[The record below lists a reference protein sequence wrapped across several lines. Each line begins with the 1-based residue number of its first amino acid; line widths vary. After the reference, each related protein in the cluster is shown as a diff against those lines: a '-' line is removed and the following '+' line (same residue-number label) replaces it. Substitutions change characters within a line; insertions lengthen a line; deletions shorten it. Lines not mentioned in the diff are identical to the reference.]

1 MKRNFLALA
10 LPLVL
15 ILPLAAPAHAGA
27 AGETHQARS
36 QADVV
41 DVAIGSP
48 DHTTLVAAV
57 QAAGLVATLKGQ
69 GPFTVFAPTNAAF
82 DALPAGTVE
91 TLLKP
96 ENKADLGGVLTYHV
110 VPGKVDAATLAAQVA
125 AGNGKAT
132 LKTVQGGTLTAS
144 LDGDRVVLADAR
156 NGKVHVT
163 AADLS
168 GDNGMVHVND
178 GVLLP

>member
-1 MKRNFLALA
+1 MIGNQ
-10 LPLVL
+10 PS
-15 ILPLAAPAHAGA
+15 GA
-27 AGETHQARS
+27 
-36 QADVV
+36 
-41 DVAIGSP
+41 
-48 DHTTLVAAV
+48 
-57 QAAGLVATLKGQ
+57 
-69 GPFTVFAPTNAAF
+69 N
-82 DALPAGTVE
+82 
-91 TLLKP
+91 
-96 ENKADLGGVLTYHV
+96 
-110 VPGKVDAATLAAQVA
+110 AATLAAQVA

-168 GDNGMVHVND
+168 GDNGMVHVID

>member
-1 MKRNFLALA
+1 MTRSLLLAFA
-10 LPLVL
+10 LPLAL
-15 ILPLAAPAHAGA
+15 TLSLAAPAHASDAEG
-27 AGETHQARS
+27 THPAQSR
-36 QADVV
+36 ADVV
-41 DVAIGSP
+41 DIAIGSP
-48 DHTTLVAAV
+48 DHTTLVAA
-57 QAAGLVATLKGQ
+57 LKGQ

-82 DALPAGTVE
+82 EALPAGTVE
-91 TLLKP
+91 ALLKP
-96 ENKADLGGVLTYHV
+96 ENKADLGGVLAYHV

-168 GDNGMVHVND
+168 GDNGMVHVID